1 MDSLSI
7 RISDNISLNYSHTRN
22 GMDYFG
28 VLVGESYRPRL
39 LDVVEGCT
47 DTQVVDEFLIRES
60 VSLVAA

>member
-28 VLVGESYRPRL
+28 VLVGGSYRPRL

-60 VSLVAA
+60 VSLIAA